1 MNSHQETSIKELAE
15 KYNIN
20 LKGYPPYGLNTR
32 MMIEKHNS
40 IPEIL
45 HLKMLNMFDPNSNL
59 QVIKCEVKPS
69 FYRDN
74 YEIAELIRL
83 LSDSI
88 QADSELK
95 ISTTIKGIKK
105 EVCLNNY
112 SSIKRD
118 LWMFANTF
126 LEYRQDGLYQFEFDI
141 PFKEDLQ
148 EGDDCYLAKNQTEKY
163 SETEL
168 SQIIEYEKEK
178 IQNLEKSSKNRLA
191 FKIQRIVEHYRE
203 EKIFDSTKKTICTNE
218 ACFLYDAMNVLG
230 AIQADQSANNQDKY
244 EFIKKE
250 LRK

>member
-1 MNSHQETSIKELAE
+1 MNSQQETSIKKLAK

-20 LKGYPPYGLNTR
+20 LIGTPPYCLNTR

-40 IPEIL
+40 TPENL
-45 HLKMLNMFDPNSNL
+45 HISRLNIFDPNSKL
-59 QVIKCEVKPS
+59 QFKEYKIKPF

-141 PFKEDLQ
+141 SFKEDLQ
-148 EGDDCYLAKNQTEKY
+148 VGDDCYLSKNYTEPY

-168 SQIIEYEKEK
+168 LQIIEYEKEK
-178 IQNLEKSSKNRLA
+178 IQDVEKSSK
-191 FKIQRIVEHYRE
+191 KQ
-203 EKIFDSTKKTICTNE
+203 
-218 ACFLYDAMNVLG
+218 AC
-230 AIQADQSANNQDKY
+230 I
-244 EFIKKE
+244 
-250 LRK
+250 